1 MKRLL
6 LVMTL
11 IALVVISVA
20 QNKSGTVVTGAV
32 TNTGLST
39 HNGGTVSTGYN
50 FASATVVG
58 SILLLMIHLEQG

>member
-1 MKRLL
+1 
-6 LVMTL
+6 MTL
-11 IALVVISVA
+11 TALVVISVA

-50 FASATVVG
+50 FASATVVC
-58 SILLLMIHLEQG
+58 